1 MTENLPPL
9 PGSTPEPLKPS
20 LTAYILRGD
29 AWLEIGMATP
39 HPDGKGHRLCLH
51 IAPEDGDVIELRA
64 LSPEHHPGADRPRRK
79 RPSRPRRGPR
89 F

>member
-29 AWLEIGMATP
+29 AWLEIGTATP
-39 HPDGKGHRLCLH
+39 HPDGKGHRLRLH
-51 IAPEDGDVIELRA
+51 IAPEDGDVGPSIRA
-64 LSPEHHPGADRPRRK
+64 ARTAGRAIDCSATGVAAATATR
-79 RPSRPRRGPR
+79 
-89 F
+89 